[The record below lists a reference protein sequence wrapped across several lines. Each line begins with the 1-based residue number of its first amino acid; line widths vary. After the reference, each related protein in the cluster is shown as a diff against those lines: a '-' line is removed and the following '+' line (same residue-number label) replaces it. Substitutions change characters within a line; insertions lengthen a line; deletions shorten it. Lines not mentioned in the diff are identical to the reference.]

1 MLILLSWLNELAPLG
16 DDVDRI
22 ADTMNEL
29 GMAVEGI
36 TRAGALIPGVVT
48 AKVLETRRHPDAE
61 RVHEVFVDA
70 GDGAP
75 LHVWCGAFNMQAGD
89 VVPLAT
95 IGAAMP
101 DGREIGRRKILGVA
115 SEGMLCSAA
124 ELGLGADAP
133 GILILPPPRRS
144 AGPSTRPS
152 ASPKT
157 SCSTSTSRATGPAR
171 TVTSAWPETWPR
183 SSA

>member
-36 TRAGALIPGVVT
+36 TRVGAPIPGVVT

-95 IGAAMP
+95 IGATMP
-101 DGREIGRRKILGVA
+101 DGREIGRRKILGIA

-124 ELGLGADAP
+124 ELGFGEDAAGILLLPPRHPARPARHRGPRRHRGRRVRPRPHAQPARRLRAP
-133 GILILPPPRRS
+133 GRRS
-144 AGPSTRPS
+144 
-152 ASPKT
+152 
-157 SCSTSTSRATGPAR
+157 
-171 TVTSAWPETWPR
+171 
-183 SSA
+183 

>member
-36 TRAGALIPGVVT
+36 TRVGAPIPGVVT

-75 LHVWCGAFNMQAGD
+75 LHVWCGAFNMEAGD

-95 IGAAMP
+95 IGATMP
-101 DGREIGRRKILGVA
+101 DGREIGRRKILGIA

-124 ELGLGADAP
+124 ELGFGEDAAGILLLPRGHPARPARHRGPRRDRGRRVRSRPHPQPARRVRAP
-133 GILILPPPRRS
+133 GR
-144 AGPSTRPS
+144 GP
-152 ASPKT
+152 
-157 SCSTSTSRATGPAR
+157 
-171 TVTSAWPETWPR
+171 
-183 SSA
+183 